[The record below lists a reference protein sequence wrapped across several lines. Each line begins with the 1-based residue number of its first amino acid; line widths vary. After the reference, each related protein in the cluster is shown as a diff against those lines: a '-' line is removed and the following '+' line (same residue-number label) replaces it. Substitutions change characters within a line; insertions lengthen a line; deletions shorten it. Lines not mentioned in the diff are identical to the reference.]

1 LSASATM
8 SSLAHPTTAVPAQAR
23 THAVALAG
31 RGWKA
36 YLVAAALLIPVVLPP
51 GPMQMA
57 LLDVVNLLALFAFAI
72 LVITRRVRVVL
83 PFVVPVLFIG
93 AGSLLAITNAVSP
106 TASALS
112 LAQDLYLYSWFVM
125 LIAVM
130 ARQGDLTGFRVAWV
144 LAADVSALVVIGQ
157 AMAAGAFPAHFF
169 AAEGFRPAGTFY
181 GANMCADYLL
191 LSVFV
196 ALSLW
201 PRMGRPFLVLSA
213 LVMIV
218 GLVVTKSNGSL
229 GALALGGAATA
240 LVRALSRNGSRLRA
254 AGALAV
260 VAGLVLFATWAFDEW
275 GSSARIAA
283 SGKATVLGRMSKS
296 SAGRKEIW
304 SNLGTQMKRHPLGIG
319 PGNSVLQAVPIGH
332 RERPGMSFQAKEA
345 HSDYVAYAIERGP
358 IGLVGHL
365 LWVLAGL
372 ALVFQGA
379 GMSRQKLLRAAFV
392 GGLAASAV
400 HSLVIEKL
408 HFRHYWLFLALAC
421 ALAAGER
428 FRPEAREVTP

>member
-1 LSASATM
+1 M
-8 SSLAHPTTAVPAQAR
+8 SSLAFPASAVPAQVRAR
-23 THAVALAG
+23 AVALAG

-51 GPMQMA
+51 GPMQLA
-57 LLDVVNLLALFAFAI
+57 LLDLVNLLALFAFAI

-93 AGSLLAITNAVSP
+93 AGSLLAITNAVSA
-106 TASALS
+106 TASAVS
-112 LAQDLYLYSWFVM
+112 LLQDLYLYSWFVM
-125 LIAVM
+125 LVAVM
-130 ARQGDLTGFRVAWV
+130 ARQGDLAGFRLAWV

-201 PRMGRPFLVLSA
+201 PRTGRPFLVFSA
-213 LVMIV
+213 LLMVV

-229 GALALGGAATA
+229 GALAVGGAATA
-240 LVRALSRNGSRLRA
+240 LVWLLSRSGSRLRA

>member
-1 LSASATM
+1 M
-8 SSLAHPTTAVPAQAR
+8 SSLAYPTTAVPAQAR
-23 THAVALAG
+23 SHAVALAG
-31 RGWKA
+31 RGWKT
-36 YLVAAALLIPVVLPP
+36 YLVVAALLIPVVLPP

-57 LLDVVNLLALFAFAI
+57 LLDLVNLLALFAFAI

-93 AGSLLAITNAVSP
+93 AGSLLAITNAVSA
-106 TASALS
+106 TASAVS
-112 LAQDLYLYSWFVM
+112 LLQDLYLYSWFVM

-130 ARQGDLTGFRVAWV
+130 ARQGDLTGFRLAWV

-213 LVMIV
+213 ALMVV

-229 GALALGGAATA
+229 GALAVGGAATA
-240 LVRALSRNGSRLRA
+240 LVWALSRNGSRLRA

-319 PGNSVLQAVPIGH
+319 PGNSALQAVPIGH

-358 IGLVGHL
+358 IGLIGHL
-365 LWVLAGL
+365 LWLFAGL
-372 ALVFQGA
+372 ALVLKGA

>member
-1 LSASATM
+1 MSTIALPSTALPARARSGVAALS
-8 SSLAHPTTAVPAQAR
+8 
-23 THAVALAG
+23 G
-31 RGWKA
+31 RGWRL
-36 YLVAAALLIPVVLPP
+36 YLVFATLLV
-51 GPMQMA
+51 
-57 LLDVVNLLALFAFAI
+57 
-72 LVITRRVRVVL
+72 

-106 TASALS
+106 AASAVS
-112 LAQDLYLYSWFVM
+112 LAQDAYLYAWFTM
-125 LIAVM
+125 LVAVM
-130 ARQGDLTGFRVAWV
+130 ARQGDLAGFRLAWLV
-144 LAADVSALVVIGQ
+144 AADVSALIVIGQ
-157 AMAAGAFPAHFF
+157 ATVQGSFPAHFF

-201 PRMGRPFLVLSA
+201 PRTGRPFLLLSMGL
-213 LVMIV
+213 LVV

-229 GALALGGAATA
+229 GALAVGGAATA
-240 LVRALSRNGSRLRA
+240 AVWAMSRNGSRTRA
-254 AGALAV
+254 FGALAIV
-260 VAGLVLFATWAFDEW
+260 LGMTLFATWAFDEW

-358 IGLVGHL
+358 IGLVGHI
-365 LWVLAGL
+365 LWVLAGF
-372 ALVFQGA
+372 ALVLGGA
-379 GMSRQKLLRAAFV
+379 GIPKQKLLRAALL
-392 GGLAASAV
+392 GGLVASAI
-400 HSLVIEKL
+400 HSVVIEKL

-428 FRPEAREVTP
+428 FRPESREVAS